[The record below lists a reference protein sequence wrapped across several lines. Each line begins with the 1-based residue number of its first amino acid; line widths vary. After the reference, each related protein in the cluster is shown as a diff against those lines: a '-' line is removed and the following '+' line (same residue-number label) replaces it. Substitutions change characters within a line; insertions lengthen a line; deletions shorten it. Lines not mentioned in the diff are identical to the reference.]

1 MEKNVLL
8 VIRKENSL
16 RELDTCIEITHNR
29 YNWIRSLKKKT
40 IERNKILILIE
51 KRCQSSSK

>member
-8 VIRKENSL
+8 GKKIHCVSND
-16 RELDTCIEITHNR
+16 DTCIEITETHNR
-29 YNWIRSLKKKT
+29 YNWIRKKT